1 MKRNHL
7 ILFSLVLLLGCQAE
21 IELVGT
27 YKARP
32 TTAPERNV
40 RYVFQGFSRFSVG
53 RELALY
59 RDATFRLTSCGNIA
73 TGRWYQRHDS
83 LFLAYETNVW
93 RNDSLEK
100 HGLNGQWPPLPPEPV
115 VLRIKGGNLIGHEC
129 TNEGEKDQKVYV
141 VLKKE

>member
-27 YKARP
+27 YKARR
-32 TTAPERNV
+32 TTAAERNV
-40 RYVFQGFSRFSVG
+40 RYVFQGFSRFPVG

-59 RDATFRLTSCGNIA
+59 RDATFRLTSCGDIA
-73 TGRWYQRHDS
+73 TGRWYQQHGS
-83 LFLAYETNVW
+83 LFWAYETNVW
-93 RNDSLEK
+93 RNDSLQK

-115 VLRIKGGNLIGHEC
+115 VLQIKGDNLVHSRTYDGDKE
-129 TNEGEKDQKVYV
+129 QKTYM